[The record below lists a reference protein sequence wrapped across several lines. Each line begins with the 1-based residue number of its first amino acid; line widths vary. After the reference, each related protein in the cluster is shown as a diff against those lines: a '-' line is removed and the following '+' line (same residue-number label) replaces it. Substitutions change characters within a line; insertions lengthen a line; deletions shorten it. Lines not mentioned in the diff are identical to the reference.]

1 MATTKAKLAALN
13 KTDHTGITPAM
24 ATKLRDKL
32 GSHMIAIVEFE
43 ADSKGEK
50 LNGEHSVTLVP
61 KYIEPADDKLTDD
74 YMHTLMRALYHRR
87 NPQPA
92 LTTGDP
98 TEPKIDDLING
109 GAGDAMITCPDCDL
123 KWAHTEV
130 SHTRGT
136 ADGYPP
142 CLHKRCGHLVER
154 GKDKCH
160 RKHPT
165 PETPKGLDDRAGARD
180 DDDNAALLAEAKT
193 LVVSTQF
200 GSAAML
206 QRKLKVGYAK
216 ATQLLND
223 LQAAG
228 VVGPQD
234 GSKARDVLIPAD
246 PEAIEELV
254 KAGTIV
260 KTDTGYQINEAADK
274 PTAKKAPAKS
284 KGKGSTDA
292 PFIEGPKA

>member
-1 MATTKAKLAALN
+1 MASTKAKIAALN
-13 KTDHTGITPAM
+13 KTDHTGISPAM
-24 ATKLRDKL
+24 ATKLHDKL

-43 ADSKGEK
+43 ADSRGEK
-50 LNGEHSVTLVP
+50 QSGEHSVSLVA

-74 YMHTLMRALYHRR
+74 FLHTLMRALYHKR

-98 TEPKIDDLING
+98 TEPKIDDLIEG
-109 GAGDAMITCPDCDL
+109 GAGQTMVTCPVCDL

-130 SHTRGT
+130 SHTRGID
-136 ADGYPP
+136 DGYPP
-142 CLHKRCGHLVER
+142 CLHKRCGHLVEP

-165 PETPKGLDDRAGARD
+165 PETPKGLDDRAGVNDEAD
-180 DDDNAALLAEAKT
+180 QAKLLEDAKALVIA
-193 LVVSTQF
+193 TQF

-216 ATQLLND
+216 ATALLNQ
-223 LQAAG
+223 LAEAG

-234 GSKARDVLIPAD
+234 GSKARDVLVAAD
-246 PEAIEELV
+246 PEALEAMV

-260 KTDTGYQINEAADK
+260 KTDDGYTVTDAADK
-274 PTAKKAPAKS
+274 PKPAKKATT
-284 KGKGSTDA
+284 KGKGSTAA